1 MINAEYFIAHNRR
14 EVAELTILRRLAQ
27 EASRLACAA
36 LELPCYGDI
45 RREHL
50 AERGLVDALGRMQ
63 AAMEIAMERFELG
76 DKAAA
81 AREKAGLKWA
91 REVDPDWRCSSDDKA

>member
-27 EASRLACAA
+27 EASRLDCAA
-36 LELPCYGDI
+36 LELPCPGDI
-45 RREHL
+45 RKERQ
-50 AERGLVDALGRMQ
+50 AERELVDALGRMQ
-63 AAMEIAMERFELG
+63 AAMEIAMERFEFG

-81 AREKAGLKWA
+81 AREKVGTKWA
-91 REVDPDWRCSSDDKA
+91 REIDPEWRCASDGQA